1 MSGEHSPTPGELFP
15 GLQAGAP
22 DGSGSE
28 APFEQSIPPFHA
40 EVIATYHA
48 ILPNA
53 PRVKIWSKT
62 RRQWLDA
69 RIAERRRAG
78 KPANT
83 VEYWTRFFNEVGASD
98 FLSGRSSDFVADL
111 EWLLRASNFVKVI
124 EGRYMN
130 RHGSRARANG

>member
-1 MSGEHSPTPGELFP
+1 MNAEHSPTPGELFP
-15 GLQAGAP
+15 GIQAAAP
-22 DGSGSE
+22 RGNSAE
-28 APFEQSIPPFHA
+28 AAFEKSIPPFHA
-40 EVIATYHA
+40 EVIATYHT
-48 ILPNA
+48 ILPSA

-83 VEYWTRFFNEVGASD
+83 VDYWRRFFNEVKASD

-130 RHGSRARANG
+130 RRDRARTNG